1 VFEKTA
7 AMTETKQ
14 AIAGVAPRQLGEVTV
29 MTVWPTMAALAP
41 GRMLGLLYARNVH
54 SAWGNLLTFKNLVV
68 LVTLPIPILF
78 WAWGILPFRC
88 LRYRLTNRRLIIAR
102 GYTSVEVAS
111 VGLDQFDTI
120 ETQILPGQDFFHA
133 GDLVFKRGP
142 IETFRLQ
149 GVSRPETFR
158 QTCLKA
164 NQSYVGVT
172 RAMKK

>member
-1 VFEKTA
+1 MTA
-7 AMTETKQ
+7 TKQ

-29 MTVWPTMAALAP
+29 MTVWPTLASLGP
-41 GRMLGLLYARNVH
+41 GRMLGLLYARNVQ

-68 LVTLPIPILF
+68 LVTLPIPILL
-78 WAWGILPFRC
+78 WTWTILPFRC
-88 LRYRLTNRRLIIAR
+88 LRYRLTNRRLIIER

-120 ETQILPGQDFFHA
+120 ETQILPGQSFYHA

-149 GVSRPETFR
+149 GVSRPETYR

-164 NQSYVGVT
+164 HQSYVGVT
-172 RAMKK
+172 RAMGK